1 MVKEI
6 VKDQLFLS
14 QKSIDAN
21 TNDKQVII
29 DLIDTL
35 KANSPHCIGM
45 AANMIGIRKRI
56 IIVSIGMFPLV
67 MVNPVITRKTSSYQ
81 TKEGCLS
88 LEGERTCTRYKE
100 IEVSYLGQNFNSQH
114 GKYTGLIAEII
125 QHEVDHLDGIII

>member
-14 QKSIDAN
+14 QKSIEAN
-21 TNDKQVII
+21 INDKQVII

-35 KANSPHCIGM
+35 KANSPRCIGM
-45 AANMIGIRKRI
+45 AANMIGVRKRI
-56 IIVSIGMFPLV
+56 IIVSVGMFPLI
-67 MVNPVITRKTSSYQ
+67 MVNPIIARKTSSYQ

-100 IEVSYLGQNFNSQH
+100 IEVNYLDQNFNSQH